1 MRINADMFRKPLFC
15 LLLLVITACEKPEE
29 IKLANLSSISSP
41 DEEVAVVTDDI
52 QQKNKNGNNEQIA
65 QSRKTAITRAVEKAS
80 PAIVSITVTE
90 IVEGRGN
97 LQFDPYYGFFL
108 APSQR
113 EFKGMGSGFII
124 SNDGLVVTNEH
135 VASKNAKKIVI
146 AMQDGNNYEAE
157 VIGVDEL
164 ADLALLQIKSDKSDF
179 PYINFSNS
187 QDVMVGEW
195 AIAMGNPFGLFDAG
209 QPSVT
214 VGVVSATKRDFRPDP
229 DDPRVYIDM
238 IQTDAA
244 INRGNSGGP
253 LLDSNGNVIGVNTFI
268 YTGGAS
274 GFVGL
279 GFAIPSNRVIKII
292 NQLKQTGTVNLD
304 YDPGL
309 EFTPMTR
316 ALVMQYGLPS
326 IQGLLVTGVNKDGPA
341 YDCGI
346 MPGDIILKIGTE
358 RVSSEMHAWALLREF
373 EEGETMPIEL
383 LRRNQRYVAE
393 MELKKSIKG

>member
-1 MRINADMFRKPLFC
+1 MRKLLFS
-15 LLLLVITACEKPEE
+15 LVLVSFLACEKSD
-29 IKLANLSSISSP
+29 NLSLADLSGAPSP
-41 DEEVAVVTDDI
+41 
-52 QQKNKNGNNEQIA
+52 NNEIVASGSDDDQII
-65 QSRKTAITRAVEKAS
+65 QKRENEDQISDSRKTAITRAVEKAS

-90 IVEGRGN
+90 IVEDRGN
-97 LQFDPYYGFFL
+97 LQFDPFYGFFL
-108 APSQR
+108 SPTQR
-113 EFKGMGSGFII
+113 EFNSMGSGFII

-135 VASKNAKKIVI
+135 VASKNAKKIVV

-164 ADLALLQIKSDKSDF
+164 ADLALLQIKGEKNDF
-179 PYINFSNS
+179 PYIKFSNS
-187 QDVMVGEW
+187 EDVMVGEW

-229 DDPRVYIDM
+229 EDPRVYIDM

-268 YTGGAS
+268 YTGGSS

-292 NQLKQTGTVNLD
+292 NQLKLTGTVNLD
-304 YDPGL
+304 YDPGM

-316 ALVMQYGLPS
+316 SLVVQYGLPS

-341 YDCGI
+341 FDCGI
-346 MPGDIILKIGTE
+346 MPGDIILKIGSE

-383 LRRNQRYVAE
+383 LRRNQRYVAK